1 MEEQGK
7 KLGFSVIK
15 VDVKSRDAAKQA
27 IRDAKGKADAVYI
40 TECVLLTQGLQ
51 DLITTATENRLPV
64 LTQIPEAGEKG
75 ALLTLEADPIEQGQ
89 LLAVHALQVLG
100 GQKVFTLPVRTPK
113 KVALVVNMKSAE
125 QLGIKVPFQALSL
138 ATRVIK

>member
-1 MEEQGK
+1 
-7 KLGFSVIK
+7 
-15 VDVKSRDAAKQA
+15 
-27 IRDAKGKADAVYI
+27 
-40 TECVLLTQGLQ
+40 
-51 DLITTATENRLPV
+51 
-64 LTQIPEAGEKG
+64 
-75 ALLTLEADPIEQGQ
+75 LLTLEADPVEQGQ

>member
-1 MEEQGK
+1 
-7 KLGFSVIK
+7 V
-15 VDVKSRDAAKQA
+15 
-27 IRDAKGKADAVYI
+27 
-40 TECVLLTQGLQ
+40 
-51 DLITTATENRLPV
+51 
-64 LTQIPEAGEKG
+64 TQIPEAGEKG

-113 KVALVVNMKSAE
+113 KVALVVNMKVAE
-125 QLGIKVPFQALSL
+125 ELGMKIPFQALSL